1 MLDILLLSDIMHN
14 YNQLQKNNQ
23 ATQVKKKK
31 KSLELDCTQGEAVFN
46 NYELWVSE
54 NKIVWQ
60 NEKCKA
66 STLHKT
72 VIDILCK
79 K

>member
-31 KSLELDCTQGEAVFN
+31 SHL
-46 NYELWVSE
+46 S
-54 NKIVWQ
+54 
-60 NEKCKA
+60 
-66 STLHKT
+66 
-72 VIDILCK
+72 
-79 K
+79 